1 MQALGKVTSG
11 SGYHYTDELTG
22 EPMVEYHVDTC
33 REFMERKNNDSEFGG
48 NLSVRRD
55 QTKRP
60 LIVFG
65 QDECIVKQYQFTQ
78 KSWNGP
84 NGETAL
90 IPKDDG
96 LGVMI
101 SAFVSCEF
109 GFGFE
114 LTTGQ
119 LQEVNM
125 KRMGE
130 KYKDE
135 TAAKKKHGTAL
146 KQPLTTS
153 PFYLEFEYGASFEG
167 YWTYDSMVLQ
177 LEDCADVVKTL
188 YPQYH
193 FLFLFDHS
201 CGHDRMPDD
210 ALKVEGMNKGYGGEQ
225 NVMRASTIHSADG
238 YLGPR
243 AYIIGKLKVGDMQK
257 MIFSADDEGPYWMT
271 PEEREQTRK
280 DQYGPTII
288 TKEYTKPQL
297 IQLLETERGIVSPK
311 GNKQQIQDMARRAGL
326 PLTYEKREVIQGW
339 EGKPKGMEQ
348 ILWE

>member
-1 MQALGKVTSG
+1 
-11 SGYHYTDELTG
+11 
-22 EPMVEYHVDTC
+22 
-33 REFMERKNNDSEFGG
+33 
-48 NLSVRRD
+48 
-55 QTKRP
+55 
-60 LIVFG
+60 
-65 QDECIVKQYQFTQ
+65 
-78 KSWNGP
+78 
-84 NGETAL
+84 
-90 IPKDDG
+90 
-96 LGVMI
+96 
-101 SAFVSCEF
+101 
-109 GFGFE
+109 
-114 LTTGQ
+114 
-119 LQEVNM
+119 
-125 KRMGE
+125 MGE

-177 LEDCADVVKTL
+177 LEDCANIVKTL

-193 FLFLFDHS
+193 FLFLFNHS
-201 CGHDRMPDD
+201 CGHDCMPDD

-238 YLGPR
+238 YLGPH
-243 AYIIGKLKVGDMQK
+243 AYIIGKLKVGDVQK

-297 IQLLETERGIVSPK
+297 IQLLKTERGIVSPK
-311 GNKQQIQDMARRAGL
+311 GNKQQIQDMA
-326 PLTYEKREVIQGW
+326 Q
-339 EGKPKGMEQ
+339 
-348 ILWE
+348 